1 MADRITVYQC
11 PACTGPLQYDGKID
25 KLKCEYC
32 GSTFTIQEVEALYKE
47 KNAKAEAAA
56 AADQAAAESAASGAS
71 AAGFGAGAASGAS
84 AAFYGAASGTG
95 AFSGT
100 GASGTGAFGADASGA
115 GAGTAADGGWGS
127 EAAHMRAYNCT
138 SCGAELVC
146 DETTAA
152 TSCPYCGNPTIIA
165 GKFSGMD
172 RPDFVIPFKVDKKQ
186 AVSAFKDYY
195 KGRKLLP
202 SSFASDHHIE
212 EIKGVYVPFW
222 LYSGE
227 VEGQAEYDAYKED
240 RRRAGDEEIV
250 RREYF
255 DIHREGKM
263 GFEKIPVDA
272 STRMPDDL
280 MDSIEPFDYGEL
292 RPFAM
297 EYMPGFMANKYDVS
311 KEECRKRADDRAVNS
326 FKTAMAGT
334 VRNYNHVEVR
344 RHSEKIKPERTE
356 YGMLPV
362 WLLSTNWQGKTYQF
376 AMNGQSGKMIGD
388 LPVSK
393 GKLTAWVGGVFA
405 VLFALMYFLAF
416 KDSENGMVISA
427 AISIFAAAITGAVMT
442 GSMKPVARSHS
453 AGAYVGK
460 EGALKL
466 RRQDDRFIRTDELRR
481 KIEQPQSDGAGG
493 HGGPG
498 GPGGGRPGG
507 PGSAGSLG
515 GGRPGGP
522 GGSGVRPGGPGG
534 RPGGRGGRSGGPGGR

>member
-25 KLKCEYC
+25 RLKCEYC
-32 GSTFTIQEVEALYKE
+32 GSTFTTKEVEALYRE

-56 AADQAAAESAASGAS
+56 AAEKAAAESAASGA
-71 AAGFGAGAASGAS
+71 GKASG
-84 AAFYGAASGTG
+84 SGTD
-95 AFSGT
+95 FGT
-100 GASGTGAFGADASGA
+100 DATS
-115 GAGTAADGGWGS
+115 DGWGS
-127 EAAHMRAYNCT
+127 DAAHMRAYNCT

-165 GKFSGMD
+165 GKFTGMD
-172 RPDFVIPFKVDKKQ
+172 RPDYLIPFKVDKKQ

-202 SSFASDHHIE
+202 SSFASDNHIE

-222 LYSGE
+222 LFSGE
-227 VEGQAEYDAYKED
+227 VEGQADYEAYKED

-250 RREYF
+250 RREYY
-255 DIHREGKM
+255 DIHREGQM

-280 MDSIEPFDYGEL
+280 MDSIEPFDYKEL

-311 KEECRKRADDRAVNS
+311 KEESRKRADERAVNS
-326 FKTAMAGT
+326 FKTALAGT
-334 VRNYNHVEVR
+334 VHNYNNVEVR
-344 RHSEKIKPERTE
+344 KHSEKIRPERTE

-362 WLLSTNWQGKTYQF
+362 WLLSSNWQGKTYQF

-393 GKLTAWVGGVFA
+393 GKLAAWVIGVFA
-405 VLFALMYFLAF
+405 VLFALLYFLVF
-416 KDSENGMVISA
+416 KDSENSMIISTVISLIA
-427 AISIFAAAITGAVMT
+427 AVITGTVMN

-453 AGAYVGK
+453 AQAYVGE
-460 EGALKL
+460 EGALRL
-466 RRQDDRFIRTDELRR
+466 SRQDDRFIRTDETRR
-481 KIEQPQSDGAGG
+481 KIEQPQSGGAGPKGAGG
-493 HGGPG
+493 RPRGS
-498 GPGGGRPGG
+498 GGRG
-507 PGSAGSLG
+507 
-515 GGRPGGP
+515 
-522 GGSGVRPGGPGG
+522 GGPGG
-534 RPGGRGGRSGGPGGR
+534 R

>member
-84 AAFYGAASGTG
+84 AAFYGAASGSG
-95 AFSGT
+95 AFSGG
-100 GASGTGAFGADASGA
+100 GASGADASGA

-466 RRQDDRFIRTDELRR
+466 RRQDDRFIRTDEMRR
-481 KIEQPQSDGAGG
+481 KIEQQGG
-493 HGGPG
+493 SGGPG
-498 GPGGGRPGG
+498 GARPAG

-515 GGRPGGP
+515 GGRPGG
-522 GGSGVRPGGPGG
+522 PGGPGG